1 MWSELA
7 TDARFYSALR
17 WPQRSGRL
25 GVVLIWMRSAGL
37 VVLALQRLM
46 HYYCQR
52 RASGGWTAET
62 ILLRLLIALAR
73 RPVFVLTKCDVYER
87 AKIGPGVY
95 LSDRGFLI
103 LGPQSI
109 GSGTIIHE
117 RVTIGVRAGER
128 VRPVIGADVWIGK
141 DCVIYGSLQIGD
153 GATVLPGSV
162 VAGNVPDGAVAAGN
176 PASIVRRDFDN
187 SRLRRSLAGDVDLAS
202 LVAT

>member
-17 WPQRSGRL
+17 WPHRSGRL
-25 GVVLIWMRSAGL
+25 GVALVWMRSAGL

-46 HYYCQR
+46 HYYTQR

-62 ILLRLLIALAR
+62 ILLRFVIALAR
-73 RPVFVLTKCDVYER
+73 RPVFVLTKCDVSER
-87 AKIGPGVY
+87 IEISPGVY

-103 LGPQSI
+103 LGPHSI

-128 VRPVIGADVWIGK
+128 GRPVIGADVWIGR

-202 LVAT
+202 LVTT